1 MIILIANKE
10 THRSLCTYT
19 NVTHISTSVF
29 SEHCGPQIIG
39 ILVFML
45 VYLFNN

>member
-1 MIILIANKE
+1 MIILMANDK

-19 NVTHISTSVF
+19 NATHTSTTVF

-39 ILVFML
+39 ILVFM
-45 VYLFNN
+45 